1 MTSKDDLW
9 RPVARFP
16 AYEMN
21 LAGVVRKP
29 GKRFV
34 AEDGEVLDVPT
45 RTLSTKGGEVYL
57 MQGGSR
63 HKRSVARLLRD
74 TFWDVYR
81 TGRIPDR

>member
-1 MTSKDDLW
+1 MTTKDDLW

-57 MQGGSR
+57 MLDGVR
-63 HKRSVARLLRD
+63 YKRKVGQLLRD
-74 TFWDVYR
+74 TFGDVYR
-81 TGRIPDR
+81 TGVIPDA